1 MGIRYFRPDGSVFF
15 QQSGGAAPSFTV
27 SLRASNAVVGA
38 ENAGDSLVVAKGRD
52 DFPIQGGTTGRALLG
67 SVCTVVVAVAAVV
80 TATAAVITLIIEIT
94 KDDDPPEIQN
104 IDIDIDQNGDGQ
116 ITIPI
121 DSTYVNE
128 DGTDLCDTC
137 ELDIEAGEC
146 QENCDSYDQDATNNG
161 LQTNVLEV

>member
-15 QQSGGAAPSFTV
+15 QQSGGVAPSFTV
-27 SLRASNAVVGA
+27 FTRASNAVVGD
-38 ENAGDSLVVAKGRD
+38 AGNSLVVAKGGD
-52 DFPIQGGTTGRALLG
+52 DFAVQGGTTGRALLG
-67 SVCTVVVAVAAVV
+67 GVCAVVVAVAAVV
-80 TATAAVITLIIEIT
+80 TPTAAVITLIIEIT

-161 LQTNVLEV
+161 LETSVLEV